1 MFDFA
6 TRMRPG
12 QEAELGRRLAQALR
26 PTQQPNLWVLFASN
40 TQVKEMEVKVQANP
54 YGAHVAWARINEL
67 LSAETIEVP
76 TSTGKEGAAALV
88 QIFEAVTECTM
99 SNIARRADI
108 ASAEVAAPS
117 TNPKRK
123 KSTEPVDLGT

>member
-1 MFDFA
+1 MA
-6 TRMRPG
+6 PKRKANAAAAPASANSPG
-12 QEAELGRRLAQALR
+12 QALGECLARVAECKAENEKLR
-26 PTQQPNLWVLFASN
+26 
-40 TQVKEMEVKVQANP
+40 
-54 YGAHVAWARINEL
+54 ARINEL

-117 TNPKRK
+117 ANPKRK
-123 KSTEPVDLGT
+123 KSTQPVDLGT